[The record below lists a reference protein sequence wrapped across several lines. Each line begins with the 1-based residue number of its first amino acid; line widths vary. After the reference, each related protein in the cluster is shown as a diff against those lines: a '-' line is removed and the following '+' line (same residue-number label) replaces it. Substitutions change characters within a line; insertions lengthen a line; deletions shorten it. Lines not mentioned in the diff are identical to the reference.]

1 MFGIPKAYLIL
12 AAVFAAIG
20 IYFYGHHKGWTER
33 DLEMQAEIAKK
44 NEEAR
49 LIEQN
54 MTSKLNQNA
63 TKLEEANNVLAEKST
78 ALDRA
83 IRAGRLRLPT
93 ASCVQATPSA
103 STPAGNSQEAGSQLN
118 GPADQTSDADRA
130 TLAAIAEIVAQ
141 GDKNTLQLNACI
153 DAYNQVREQINGKQ

>member
-1 MFGIPKAYLIL
+1 MFGIPSPYLIL
-12 AAVFAAIG
+12 GAVLAALA
-20 IYFYGHHKGWTER
+20 IYFTGHHKGWVER
-33 DLEMQAEIAKK
+33 DMEMQVEIAKK
-44 NEEAR
+44 NDEAR
-49 LIEQN
+49 EIERT
-54 MTSKLNQNA
+54 MTTKLNDNA
-63 TKLEEANNVLAEKST
+63 TKLEETNNVLAEKST

-93 ASCVQATPSA
+93 ASCVQAAPSA
-103 STPAGNSQEAGSQLN
+103 SASAGNSQEAGGQPN

-153 DAYNQVREQINGKQ
+153 EAYETVRSQVNGNR